1 MVLRG
6 AAKVAASAGDSKGF
20 AAGHDM
26 TGIYKPGVMAFL
38 AVGEKPL
45 GA

>member
-6 AAKVAASAGDSKGF
+6 AAKVAASVGDSKGF

-26 TGIYKPGVMAFL
+26 TGFYKPEVIAFFV
-38 AVGEKPL
+38 VGEKAP
-45 GA
+45 GT